1 MSTPEK
7 ETGLKTPV
15 YTRNANKR
23 YYEKK
28 KETDQEY
35 VDKLRETSRE
45 WKKEHRDEHNKY
57 MREYRARKKAEY
69 GTNEKQS
76 LEESKKDGMLE

>member
-45 WKKEHRDEHNKY
+45 WKKEHREEHNKY
-57 MREYRARKKAEY
+57 MREYRARKKTEVVNNE
-69 GTNEKQS
+69 TNIIENKI
-76 LEESKKDGMLE
+76 EI

>member
-1 MSTPEK
+1 MSEPEK

-35 VDKLRETSRE
+35 IEKLREISRE
-45 WKKEHRDEHNKY
+45 WKK
-57 MREYRARKKAEY
+57 
-69 GTNEKQS
+69 
-76 LEESKKDGMLE
+76 